1 MTGARTEAPLSS
13 RRAGAARRALTRL
26 RERAEFG
33 DALVLLYLLVFA
45 RQYLWWLD
53 SNEFA
58 WALAVAPAA
67 ALWCLYVFTKP
78 FPAGRA
84 GREFWLLVLPPLLFF
99 YLLRLPFPDVS
110 YDVLNYR
117 LLHAE
122 RSLRGTL
129 FAPGD
134 FFPTPA
140 PYNPAPD
147 TVTGLFRL
155 ALGYRLGT
163 VVNLLALVW
172 AARVVEKLLRP
183 FVSGAWARAA
193 CVALVVL
200 AEHLLF
206 EVNNYMVDL
215 LALPLLLEATH
226 LALRAGEAETRGSRR
241 AVFVHAALLLGL
253 SAALKLTN
261 VAAILPVVLLCAYK
275 ALAGPRR
282 LKLKELPTTV
292 ALCLAAF
299 AAPLVPFTVYLWRL
313 TGNPLFP
320 LANGFFKSP
329 YWPTGGGWDAR
340 WGPQTFWETLV
351 WPVLAFFE
359 PARHSELNVYS
370 GRVTLGFVAALCGL
384 ALARRDS
391 RVRTL
396 CLVLLVGCV
405 AWGAG
410 GMGYS
415 RYGLYLELLSGVLVV
430 AVAASLLKA
439 VQSDSAPAASDA
451 PRAPWGFRRGFSLR
465 VEASAFLILALCTQA
480 AFACVYAARSEWS
493 MRPTAL
499 SSWGAYRYETRYIF
513 RDRRLRDFMTEET
526 RALID
531 GVGVWV
537 ESGNKSNGF
546 EALLRPDVPIVNV
559 NHHEYFTTR
568 TGREEFVRAVE
579 PAPAPLYTL
588 CWAGDF
594 AQARELI
601 ESRKLAVGR
610 VTPVELPFFSQR
622 GRIGMML
629 IEVVRPADAEGRAA
643 LEAFWR
649 SAPFPDY
656 DYRAEITAAD
666 APARMRAGERAQLR
680 FRVRNAGGFAW
691 PARGD
696 AHGMYQVNLG
706 DRWLD
711 PADGRVVNDLDGRT
725 VLARDLPPGEEVEL
739 TLPVKAPAAPGD
751 YVLEI
756 DMIHEA
762 VTFFREKGSTPLRL
776 NVRVEP

>member
-1 MTGARTEAPLSS
+1 MTGATAASPTSS
-13 RRAGAARRALTRL
+13 RRAGASRRVLARL
-26 RERAEFG
+26 RERAEIG
-33 DALVLLYLLVFA
+33 DVLVLIYLLVFA
-45 RQYLWWLD
+45 RQYLWWHD

-58 WALAVAPAA
+58 WALAAVPAA
-67 ALWCLYVFTKP
+67 AVWFLYIVTKP

-99 YLLRLPFPDVS
+99 YLLRLPFPDLS

-172 AARVVEKLLRP
+172 AAQVVERLLRP
-183 FVSGAWARAA
+183 FVARAWPRAA
-193 CVALVVL
+193 CVAVVVL

-215 LALPLLLEATH
+215 LALPLLLEATR
-226 LALRAGEAETRGSRR
+226 LGLGADEAETFRGRR
-241 AVFVHAALLLGL
+241 RVFVHAALLLGL
-253 SAALKLTN
+253 AGALKLTN
-261 VAAILPVVLLCAYK
+261 AAAILPVVLLCAYK
-275 ALAGPRR
+275 ALAGPGR
-282 LKLKELPTTV
+282 LKLKELPTTI
-292 ALCLAAF
+292 ALCFVAF
-299 AAPLVPFTVYLWRL
+299 AAPLVPFAAYLWRL

-320 LANGFFKSP
+320 LANGLFKSP
-329 YWPTGGGWDAR
+329 YWPTGGGWDDR
-340 WGPQTFWETLV
+340 WGPHSLWETLA

-370 GRVTLGFVAALCGL
+370 GRITLGFVAALCGL

-396 CLVLLVGCV
+396 CLVLLAGCL

-430 AVAASLLKA
+430 AVATSLLKA
-439 VQSDSAPAASDA
+439 VQSDSAPAASDE
-451 PRAPWGFRRGFSLR
+451 PRVPWGFRRGFSLR

-480 AFACVYAARSEWS
+480 AFACVYAARYEWS

-499 SSWGAYRYETRYIF
+499 SNWGAYRYEARYIF
-513 RDRRLRDFMTEET
+513 RDRRLRDFMSDET

-537 ESGNKSNGF
+537 ESGNKSNAF
-546 EALLRPDVPIVNV
+546 EALLRPDASIINV

-568 TGREEFVRAVE
+568 TAREWFVDAVE
-579 PAPAPLYTL
+579 LAPAPLYTL
-588 CWAGDF
+588 CWPEDL

-601 ESRKLAVGR
+601 ESRKLTVGR
-610 VTPVELPFFSQR
+610 VTPVEVPFFSQR
-622 GRIGMML
+622 GRVGMML
-629 IEVVRPADAEGRAA
+629 VEVVRPADAKGRAA
-643 LEAFWR
+643 FEAFWR

-666 APARMRAGERAQLR
+666 APARIRAGERAALR
-680 FRVRNAGGFAW
+680 VRVRNAGGFAW

-696 AHGMYQVNLG
+696 VNGMYQVNLG

-711 PADGRVVNDLDGRT
+711 PADGRVVNDLDGRAA
-725 VLARDLPPGEEVEL
+725 LAEDLPPGGEVEM
-739 TLPVKAPAAPGD
+739 TLPVKAPAAPGV

-776 NVRVEP
+776 NVKVEP